1 MNDRQLEARLRMLH
15 VPERTEEYWDVFP
28 SRVRLQLISAERT
41 PRRQAPQWGWN
52 SGLAFACAISVMLLV
67 PLFNAALRGERILQ
81 RDAEKFPQNV
91 RLLMT
96 DEHGMQYLV
105 ADRE

>member
-1 MNDRQLEARLRMLH
+1 MNDRQLEARLRMLP
-15 VPERTEEYWDVFP
+15 VPERTEEYWDAFP
-28 SRVRLQLISAERT
+28 SRVRLQLISAECSS
-41 PRRQAPQWGWN
+41 RRAPQWGWN
-52 SGLAFACAISVMLLV
+52 SGLAFACAISVVLLA
-67 PLFNAALRGERILQ
+67 PLFSAAIRDERILQ
-81 RDAEKFPQNV
+81 RDAERFPQSV

>member
-1 MNDRQLEARLRMLH
+1 MNDHQLEARLRMLP
-15 VPERTEEYWDVFP
+15 VPERTEDYWDAFP
-28 SRVRLQLISAERT
+28 SRVRLQLISAER
-41 PRRQAPQWGWN
+41 PSRRRVPKWGWN
-52 SGLAFACAISVMLLV
+52 SGLAFACAISVVMMV
-67 PLFNAALRGERILQ
+67 PLFNAALKAERTLQ

-91 RLLMT
+91 RLLMA